1 MTKAEDWEDT
11 LDELSRRRRHAHAMG
26 GTERVAKHH
35 GKGKLDA
42 RARLEHL
49 LDKGS
54 FREFGTLV
62 GGDVAADGIV
72 AGSGLINGSPVMVG
86 AEDFTTLAGSIGPG
100 GNAKRYRL
108 AELALRDKIP
118 LVMLLEGAGFRPSG
132 EHYGRTPTDL
142 LAQAQCSGKVPTVA
156 GLLGPS
162 AGHGA
167 LVAPVCD
174 FTIMSR
180 QGAIFTAGPPVVK
193 ESTGE
198 DISKEDL
205 GGPSVALASGVI
217 HNLAED
223 DEGVLDDIRRYL
235 SYFPSSAW
243 SYPSS
248 VPADETCQPRPTPE
262 LLDIAPRQPPRVR
275 LCAPCSTSCST
286 GQTGSRCSRS
296 SGPRSSALAH
306 LGGHP
311 VAVVANQ
318 PNVLAGSID
327 ADAADK
333 AAHFITVAD
342 SFHLPIVFLADN
354 PGMLPGSRSE
364 KSGVLRSGARM
375 FAAQT
380 AATTLKLHVTL
391 RKAYGFGSMVMSL
404 LGFDNQSA
412 TFAYPGATMGAMS
425 AAALSRAS
433 HAAEDVDS
441 KLRKMEV
448 EASFRSASHLG
459 FDDLIHPEETR
470 DALLSAL
477 QRGIYSRQAAAEP
490 VSRTVITPPPP
501 RCRADVK
508 HPEMP
513 EFGALLCLLSRKEAT
528 AA

>member
-1 MTKAEDWEDT
+1 MAGIDDWKDS
-11 LDELSRRRRHAHAMG
+11 LDELARRRTHSRAMG
-26 GTERVAKHH
+26 GDERLAKHR

-42 RARLEHL
+42 RARIERL
-49 LDKGS
+49 LDHGT

-62 GGDVAADGIV
+62 GGDIAADGIV
-72 AGSGLINGSPVMVG
+72 TGSGLVNGSPVMVG

-108 AELALRDKIP
+108 AELALRDRVP

-142 LAQAQCSGKVPTVA
+142 LAQAQCSGKVPTVS
-156 GLLGPS
+156 GLFGPS

-174 FTIMSR
+174 WTIMTS

-198 DISKEDL
+198 EISKEDL

-217 HNLAED
+217 HNLGED
-223 DEGVLDDIRRYL
+223 DVAVLDDIRTYL

-243 SYPSS
+243 SYPAAR
-248 VPADETCQPRPTPE
+248 PADDSARRRPTPE
-262 LLDIAPRQPPRVR
+262 LLDIVPRGNRRIYDMRAVLDIVFDTSDWFEVQPRF
-275 LCAPCSTSCST
+275 
-286 GQTGSRCSRS
+286 
-296 SGPRSSALAH
+296 GPAIICALAH

-318 PNVLAGSID
+318 PRVLAGSID

-364 KSGVLRSGARM
+364 RQGVLRSGARM

-380 AATTLKLHVTL
+380 TATTVKLHVTL

-404 LGFDNQSA
+404 LGFDQQSA

-433 HAAEDVDS
+433 HATEDIEARLRQAEVD
-441 KLRKMEV
+441 
-448 EASFRSASHLG
+448 ASFRSAGHLG
-459 FDDLIHPEETR
+459 FDDLIDPEETR
-470 DALLSAL
+470 DALLDAL
-477 QRGIYSRQAAAEP
+477 ERAIYCRQAAAEP
-490 VSRTVITPPPP
+490 VSRTVITP
-501 RCRADVK
+501 
-508 HPEMP
+508 
-513 EFGALLCLLSRKEAT
+513 
-528 AA
+528 

>member
-1 MTKAEDWEDT
+1 MTKAQDWDATLED
-11 LDELSRRRRHAHAMG
+11 LDRRRKHARAMG
-26 GTERVAKHH
+26 GTERLDKHR

-42 RARLEHL
+42 RARVERLV
-49 LDKGS
+49 DPGT
-54 FREFGTLV
+54 FREIGTLV
-62 GGDVAADGIV
+62 GGEVAADALIV
-72 AGSGLINGSPVMVG
+72 GSGSINGSPVMLG
-86 AEDFTTLAGSIGPG
+86 AEDFTTMAGSIGPG
-100 GNAKRYRL
+100 GNSKRYRI

-118 LVMLLEGAGFRPSG
+118 LVMLLEGAGFRPTG
-132 EHYGRTPTDL
+132 GHYGRTPTDL
-142 LAQAQCSGKVPTVA
+142 LAQAQCSGRVPTVA
-156 GLLGPS
+156 AVLGPS

-174 FTIMSR
+174 FRIMSR

-205 GGPSVALASGVI
+205 GGPDVALPSGVI
-217 HNLAED
+217 HNVAED
-223 DEGVLDDIRRYL
+223 DESVLDDVRRYL
-235 SYFPSSAW
+235 SYFPPSAW
-243 SYPSS
+243 SYPSPL
-248 VPADETCQPRPTPE
+248 PADETSEPRQTPE
-262 LLDIAPRQPPRVR
+262 LLDIVSRDNRRVYDVRTVLDVIFDRPDWFEVQPQFGKAII
-275 LCAPCSTSCST
+275 C
-286 GQTGSRCSRS
+286 
-296 SGPRSSALAH
+296 ALAH

-318 PNVLAGSID
+318 PQVLAGSID

-364 KSGVLRSGARM
+364 RSGVLRAGARM

-404 LGFDNQSA
+404 LSYDHQVA

-433 HAAEDVDS
+433 HAGEDLS
-441 KLRKMEV
+441 EKLRNAELQ
-448 EASFRSASHLG
+448 ASYRSAEHMG
-459 FDDLIHPEETR
+459 FDELIDPRETR
-470 DALLSAL
+470 DALLASL
-477 QRGIYSRQAAAEP
+477 LRGLSSRQAAAEP
-490 VSRTVITPPPP
+490 VTRTVI
-501 RCRADVK
+501 
-508 HPEMP
+508 MP
-513 EFGALLCLLSRKEAT
+513 
-528 AA
+528 

>member
-1 MTKAEDWEDT
+1 MTNDPEWKATLED
-11 LDELSRRRRHAHAMG
+11 LARRREHTHGMG
-26 GTERVAKHH
+26 GPERLAKHH

-42 RARLEHL
+42 RARIARL
-49 LDKGS
+49 LDPGT
-54 FREFGTLV
+54 FQEFGTLV
-62 GGDVAADGIV
+62 GGDIAADGLV
-72 AGSGLINGSPVMVG
+72 AGAGRIDGTPVMVG

-108 AELALRDKIP
+108 AELALRNKIP

-142 LAQAQCSGKVPTVA
+142 IAQAKCSGKVPTVSA
-156 GLLGPS
+156 ILGPS

-174 FTIMSR
+174 FSIMSH

-217 HNLAED
+217 HNYAED
-223 DEGVLDDIRRYL
+223 DETVIDDIRRYL

-243 SYPSS
+243 SYP
-248 VPADETCQPRPTPE
+248 PTRLADDTADPRPTPE
-262 LLDIAPRQPPRVR
+262 ILDIVSRDNRQIYDMRAVIDEIFDRPDWFEVQPKFGRAII
-275 LCAPCSTSCST
+275 C
-286 GQTGSRCSRS
+286 
-296 SGPRSSALAH
+296 ALAH
-306 LGGHP
+306 LGGYP

-318 PNVLAGSID
+318 PQVMAGSID

-354 PGMLPGSRSE
+354 PGMLPGSQSE
-364 KSGVLRSGARM
+364 RSGVLRSGARM

-391 RKAYGFGSMVMSL
+391 RKAFGFGSMVMSL
-404 LGFDNQSA
+404 LGFDDQVA
-412 TFAYPGATMGAMS
+412 TFAYPGATMGAMG
-425 AAALSRAS
+425 AAALSAAT
-433 HAAEDVDS
+433 HAGEDYTEVL
-441 KLRKMEV
+441 KRMEL
-448 EASFRSASHLG
+448 EASFRSAGHLG
-459 FDDLIHPEETR
+459 FDELISPEETR
-470 DALLSAL
+470 NALLVTL
-477 QRGIYSRQAAAEP
+477 QHGIFSRQAVAEP
-490 VSRTVITPPPP
+490 VSRTLITP
-501 RCRADVK
+501 
-508 HPEMP
+508 
-513 EFGALLCLLSRKEAT
+513 
-528 AA
+528 

>member
-1 MTKAEDWEDT
+1 MTKPEEWEET
-11 LDELSRRRRHAHAMG
+11 LDELSRRRRNAHAMG
-26 GTERVAKHH
+26 GTERLARHH

-62 GGDVAADGIV
+62 GGDIAADGIV
-72 AGSGLINGSPVMVG
+72 AGSGLIDGSPVMVG

-108 AELALRDKIP
+108 AELALRDRIP

-142 LAQAQCSGKVPTVA
+142 LAQAQCSGKVPMVG

-198 DISKEDL
+198 EISKEDL

-223 DEGVLDDIRRYL
+223 DEAVLDDIRRYL
-235 SYFPSSAW
+235 SYFPPSAW
-243 SYPSS
+243 SYPPSL
-248 VPADETCQPRPTPE
+248 PEDETAEPRSTPE
-262 LLDIAPRQPPRVR
+262 LLDIVPRGNRRVYDMRAVLDVVFDHRGWFEVQPKF
-275 LCAPCSTSCST
+275 
-286 GQTGSRCSRS
+286 
-296 SGPRSSALAH
+296 GPAIICALAH

-318 PNVLAGSID
+318 PKVLAGSID

-425 AAALSRAS
+425 AAALSKAS
-433 HAAEDVDS
+433 HAAEDVEA
-441 KLRKMEV
+441 KLRKAEV
-448 EASFRSASHLG
+448 EASFRSAGHLG

-470 DALLSAL
+470 NALLSAL
-477 QRGIYSRQAAAEP
+477 QRGLHARQASAEP
-490 VSRTVITPPPP
+490 VSRTVITP
-501 RCRADVK
+501 
-508 HPEMP
+508 
-513 EFGALLCLLSRKEAT
+513 
-528 AA
+528 